1 MTVRTAYDRTIAGRG
16 GQEAIKV
23 PAPMDSAK
31 QFEILLRGNGLFGIY
46 TIRRNSFMRRETHAS
61 SKMAALSNIYE
72 HFLIY
77 MAGKRFRTLRVQMD
91 QVRKKVPSI
100 TVYVHVIEN
109 FQCFGCVSDYMVE
122 AVLFLLDCILRSGI

>member
-23 PAPMDSAK
+23 PAPMDSAE

-61 SKMAALSNIYE
+61 SKMAALLSIYE

-77 MAGKRFRTLRVQMD
+77 MAGKRFRALRVQMG

-122 AVLFLLDCILRSGI
+122 AVFFLLNCIL